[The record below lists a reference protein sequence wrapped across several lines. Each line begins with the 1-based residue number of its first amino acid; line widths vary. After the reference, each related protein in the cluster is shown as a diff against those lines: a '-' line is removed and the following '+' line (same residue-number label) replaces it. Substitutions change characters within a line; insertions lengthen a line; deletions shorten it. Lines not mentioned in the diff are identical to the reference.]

1 MAEARPV
8 GLTRDAGWEIG
19 VSRTVPHAL
28 DEVWRLLTSD
38 EGLALWL
45 GEGARLDPV
54 RGSRYATA
62 DGTEGEVRG
71 YRERDRIRLTWRP
84 PNWTHDSTL
93 QVAVTPARRG
103 TTLRFHQE
111 RLADAGERERQ
122 RERWRSVIGRLERAL
137 DARGEGPAAE
147 RA

>member
-1 MAEARPV
+1 MAGARPV
-8 GLTRDAGWEIG
+8 GLTRDAGWEVG
-19 VSRTVPHAL
+19 ASRTVPHAL
-28 DEVWRLLTSD
+28 DEVWRLLASD

-71 YRERDRIRLTWRP
+71 YREGNRIRLTWRP
-84 PNWTHDSTL
+84 PGWSHDSTL

-111 RLADAGERERQ
+111 RLADADERERQ

-147 RA
+147 GA

>member
-1 MAEARPV
+1 MAGARPV
-8 GLTRDAGWEIG
+8 GLTRDAGWEVG

-71 YRERDRIRLTWRP
+71 YREGNRIRLTWRP
-84 PNWTHDSTL
+84 PGWSHDSTL
-93 QVAVTPARRG
+93 QVAVTPG
-103 TTLRFHQE
+103 G
-111 RLADAGERERQ
+111 AGPPCAST
-122 RERWRSVIGRLERAL
+122 RSASPTPTSASASASAGGRS
-137 DARGEGPAAE
+137 
-147 RA
+147 